1 METALLQYPVDKV
14 FNRLQKLL
22 TKKGYVIISTN
33 EMQGKIVAHKRRFL
47 QNKLK
52 VDINTLKINDQS
64 TRVELKIEEEPTIFS
79 RKAPNQ
85 EKENEQELWNVI
97 YNYF

>member
-1 METALLQYPVDKV
+1 LLQYPVDKV

-22 TKKGYVIISTN
+22 VKKGFVIISCN

-47 QNKLK
+47 QNKIK
-52 VDINTLKINDQS
+52 VDINTSKINDSS
-64 TRVELKIEEEPTIFS
+64 TRVELSIEEQPTIFS
-79 RKAPNQ
+79 KKPVDDG
-85 EKENEQELWNVI
+85 KENEQELWNTI